1 MKIKLLHI
9 LTEIQLTNGV
19 TSYVMNHYERLD
31 HDRFSVDFLIVKTAD
46 QKYIDMI
53 DRFGDRIIYGPK
65 LSMKNYGKFVKH
77 AKALFDE
84 NAYDIVHSH
93 EFNWGM
99 PYLKEAKRRGVKVRI
114 FHAHATQSS
123 PNLLKKI
130 RNSLLIP
137 GTLIAANQYW
147 SCSQI
152 AGEYFFKHRPF
163 YLSHNAI
170 NYEKFL
176 FDQEC
181 RDDIRTL
188 LNMSDDVKLIGFFGR
203 FEEQKNPMWTL
214 EVFKSLKAKSD
225 DVHLLMVGGGS
236 KEIEILKFIADEK
249 FEEHV
254 TVFSPRRDI
263 YKFYS
268 AIDLFLLPSFYEG
281 LPVVGVEALFSN
293 LPQVYSTNITR
304 ELNLVDSIT
313 YLSLSA
319 AADEWADQIHGL
331 LDMKKERK
339 LNSLDAL
346 KIYSINDQAKV
357 IESKYLSFFDEE
369 ADR

>member
-19 TSYVMNHYERLD
+19 TSYVMNHYERLN
-31 HDRFSVDFLIVKTAD
+31 HDKFSVDFLIVRTAD
-46 QKYIDMI
+46 QKYVDMI
-53 DRFGDRIIYGPK
+53 DKFGDRIIVAPRP
-65 LSMKNYGKFVKH
+65 SVKNYGKFVKH
-77 AKALFDE
+77 AKKLFDE
-84 NAYDIVHSH
+84 TTYDIVHSH

-99 PYLKEAKRRGVKVRI
+99 PYLKEAKKRNVKVRI

-123 PNLLKKI
+123 PSFLKKV
-130 RNSLLIP
+130 RNWLLIP
-137 GTLIAANQYW
+137 KTLRAANQYW

-152 AGEYFFKHRPF
+152 AGEYFFKHRAF

-181 RDDIRTL
+181 RDDIRIL

-214 EVFKSLKAKSD
+214 EVFKELKAKRD

-236 KEIEILKFIADEK
+236 KELEILKFIADEK
-249 FEEHV
+249 LTNDV

-293 LPQVYSTNITR
+293 LPQVYSTSITR
-304 ELNLVDSIT
+304 ELNLIDSIT
-313 YLSLSA
+313 YLPLLSPLSN
-319 AADEWADQIHGL
+319 WADQVSGL
-331 LDMKKERK
+331 LDIKTERR
-339 LNSLDAL
+339 LNNLDAL

-357 IESKYLSFFDEE
+357 IESKYLSFFDEVE
-369 ADR
+369 TQ